1 MLRFVVL
8 AALAVFALAACQME
22 GKPTPVSGSDTSQNA
37 LDWPGTYKGV
47 LPCGDCD
54 GIETVLT
61 LNADMTYRLIETYQG
76 EAGKPASAKGIF
88 VWDKAGQVVTLAEGR
103 KFKVGEG
110 RVWHLDMEGKVITGG
125 LADAYVLTKTK

>member
-8 AALAVFALAACQME
+8 AAFAVFSLAACQME
-22 GKPTPVSGSDTSQNA
+22 GKPTPVSTGDTTQSA
-37 LDWPGTYKGV
+37 LDWPGTYKGL
-47 LPCGDCD
+47 LPCADCD
-54 GIETVLT
+54 GIETALT

-88 VWDKAGQVVTLAEGR
+88 VWDKAGQVVTLAEGG

-110 RVWHLDMEGKVITGG
+110 RVWHLDLEGKVITGD
-125 LADAYVLTKTK
+125 LADAYILTKTE